1 MSRRVR
7 LLLLA
12 PALLGLGALFAWAI
26 AGLPAFGDYRG
37 PYGFVLNR
45 IVVPLRH
52 TTNVVMGTNFDV
64 RGIDTMGEE
73 FILYA
78 AVVGVTLLLRD
89 ETRSRAGGAADAAAP
104 ERHRAARRC
113 RSWSAP
119 GSSSGSG
126 SWPSGTSR
134 PAAASRAASSLAG
147 AILLLYLVGNHRDYR
162 PFRNEHVLDP
172 LEAIGAGGYVIIGL
186 AALASRRRVPDEP
199 LRLGTPGRSARA
211 AASRVLNW
219 ASAIA
224 VTVAMLLLFAEF
236 LETYVVPL
244 EPEDAAS

>member
-1 MSRRVR
+1 MSRRIR
-7 LLLLA
+7 LLLLGQ
-12 PALLGLGALFAWAI
+12 ALLGLGALFAWAI

-37 PYGFVLNR
+37 PYGYVLNR

-78 AVVGVTLLLRD
+78 SIIGVTLLLRD
-89 ETRSRAGGAADAAAP
+89 ETRSRQAERRTRRFPNDAVRLAGVVMVGGGLLIGLWLIAFGYIT
-104 ERHRAARRC
+104 
-113 RSWSAP
+113 P
-119 GSSSGSG
+119 GGG
-126 SWPSGTSR
+126 FQGGVV
-134 PAAASRAASSLAG
+134 AAG
-147 AILLLYLVGNHRDYR
+147 AILLLYLVGSHRDYR
-162 PFRNEHVLDP
+162 PFRDEHFLDP
-172 LEAIGAGGYVIIGL
+172 LEGIGAGGYVVVGL
-186 AALASRRRVPDEP
+186 AALASGTAF
-199 LRLGTPGRSARA
+199 LTNLFGLGTPGMLRSGG
-211 AASRVLNW
+211 SIPVLNW

-244 EPEDAAS
+244 EPEDAGS

>member
-7 LLLLA
+7 TRILG

-37 PYGFVLNR
+37 PYGFLLNR

-78 AVVGVTLLLRD
+78 SVVGVTLLLRD
-89 ETRSRAGGAADAAAP
+89 ETRSRQAERRTRRFGSDTVRLVGVLMFGGGLLIGLWLIAFGYI
-104 ERHRAARRC
+104 
-113 RSWSAP
+113 SP
-119 GSSSGSG
+119 GGG
-126 SWPSGTSR
+126 FQGGVV
-134 PAAASRAASSLAG
+134 AAG
-147 AILLLYLVGNHRDYR
+147 AIVLLYLAGSHRDYR
-162 PFRNEHVLDP
+162 PFRNEHILDP
-172 LEAIGAGGYVIIGL
+172 LEGIGAGGYVIVGL
-186 AALASRRRVPDEP
+186 AALVSGAAF
-199 LRLGTPGRSARA
+199 LTNLFGLGTPGMLRSGG
-211 AASRVLNW
+211 SIPVLNW

>member
-7 LLLLA
+7 ILVLG

-45 IVVPLRH
+45 VVVPLRH
-52 TTNVVMGTNFDV
+52 TTNVVMGTTFDV
-64 RGIDTMGEE
+64 RGLDTMGEE

-89 ETRSRAGGAADAAAP
+89 ETRSRQAERRTRRLDDDTARLVGGLMIGGGLLVGLWLMAFGYIT
-104 ERHRAARRC
+104 
-113 RSWSAP
+113 P
-119 GSSSGSG
+119 GGGFQGGVLASG
-126 SWPSGTSR
+126 
-134 PAAASRAASSLAG
+134 AV
-147 AILLLYLVGNHRDYR
+147 LLLYLVGSHRDYR
-162 PFRNEHVLDP
+162 PFRSEHFLDP
-172 LEAIGAGGYVIIGL
+172 LEGVGAGGYVVIGL
-186 AALASRRRVPDEP
+186 AALASGTAFLTNLFGLGATGTLLSGGSIP
-199 LRLGTPGRSARA
+199 L
-211 AASRVLNW
+211 LNW

-224 VTVAMLLLFAEF
+224 VSCAMLLLFAEF